1 MSMVFLSPRKLA
13 ENRLDTLF
21 GSVLG
26 DFNDGAEPIYCGL
39 DEAGRGPWAGP
50 VVACALV
57 FKKTNVRLV
66 GVKDSKKLSAQKR
79 EELYQKI
86 ARSAY
91 FGIGRA
97 EAVEIDELGLL
108 KATKLAYERAL
119 EALLQNLRAKGDG
132 GECKKTPQT
141 EQKKYPLFLLI
152 DGRDKFNLPHP
163 AVSVIKGDEK
173 VKIIACASIMAKVER
188 DRIMREMAGTYPGYG
203 FELHKG
209 YGTAA
214 HQKALADRGVCAEHR
229 KSYRPVQQYTTSDF

>member
-1 MSMVFLSPRKLA
+1 MVFLSPEKLA
-13 ENRLDTLF
+13 KGKTDTLF
-21 GSVLG
+21 GPVFG
-26 DFNDGAEPIYCGL
+26 DLEPVYCGL

-57 FKKTNVRLV
+57 FKNKNLRLP

-86 ARSAY
+86 ARAAH

-97 EAVEIDELGLL
+97 EAAEIDKFGLL
-108 KATKLAYERAL
+108 KTTKLAYERAL
-119 EALLQNLRAKGDG
+119 EELVEQMEKG
-132 GECKKTPQT
+132 
-141 EQKKYPLFLLI
+141 EQKNYPLFLLI

-188 DRIMREMAGTYPGYG
+188 DRIMREMAGIYPGYG

-209 YGTAA
+209 YGTAL
-214 HQKALADRGVCAEHR
+214 HQKALAERGICREHR
-229 KSYRPVQQYTTSDF
+229 KTYRPIQHYTTSYF